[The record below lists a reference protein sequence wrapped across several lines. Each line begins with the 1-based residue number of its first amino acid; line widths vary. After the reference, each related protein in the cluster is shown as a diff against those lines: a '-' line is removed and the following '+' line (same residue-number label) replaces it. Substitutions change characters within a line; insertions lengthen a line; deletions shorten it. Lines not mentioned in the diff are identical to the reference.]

1 MHKNSKEC
9 RFRNHK
15 FEEGCTNTYFMLQDI
30 LMNSYMKW
38 QHKPLQINF
47 FIEALLQFYKV
58 RFIIIVIFKTCP
70 ILLMKWSETAFL
82 GVSTETKIP
91 GYTYEWVEN
100 QLRAW
105 TNCVHTILQN
115 TTSNQDKQYKA
126 GFENLSAII

>member
-1 MHKNSKEC
+1 M
-9 RFRNHK
+9 FW
-15 FEEGCTNTYFMLQDI
+15 TQAQLQ
-30 LMNSYMKW
+30 
-38 QHKPLQINF
+38 
-47 FIEALLQFYKV
+47 LQFHS
-58 RFIIIVIFKTCP
+58 TE
-70 ILLMKWSETAFL
+70 MKWSETAFL

>member
-1 MHKNSKEC
+1 MFWTQAQLQL
-9 RFRNHK
+9 RFHST
-15 FEEGCTNTYFMLQDI
+15 E
-30 LMNSYMKW
+30 
-38 QHKPLQINF
+38 
-47 FIEALLQFYKV
+47 
-58 RFIIIVIFKTCP
+58 
-70 ILLMKWSETAFL
+70 MKWSETAFL

-91 GYTYEWVEN
+91 GYTYERVEN